1 MPAGLHY
8 NLEQIEKPTP
18 EMCRI
23 ETIYRYSG
31 GFNLVLTN
39 LTGVKTI
46 PPLTPLVLDF
56 KKRQA
61 TVVINVEVAEKYT
74 TGTSMKVKKNSLAYV
89 GMFIGDGTNG
99 AKVNK
104 IDKANADYDT
114 LTLAATFGSSAT
126 VEAGTVLFEAK
137 AQDGTEPKAQDGT
150 EPKATATA
158 LNYATTKVE
167 EGATVTAIG
176 RAYEIR
182 PTKLIVPISEK
193 DKASLGDRFMFTY

>member
-74 TGTSMKVKKNSLAYV
+74 TGTSMKVKKNSLAYA

-114 LTLAATFGSSAT
+114 LTLAAAFGSSVT

-137 AQDGTEPKAQDGT
+137 TQDDT

-182 PTKLIVPISEK
+182 PTKIIVPISEK

>member
-99 AKVNK
+99 AIVNK

-114 LTLAATFGSSAT
+114 LTLAAAFGNSVT
-126 VEAGTVLFEAK
+126 VKAGTVLFEA
-137 AQDGTEPKAQDGT
+137 KAQDGT

>member
-18 EMCRI
+18 EMCCI

-74 TGTSMKVKKNSLAYV
+74 PGTSMKVKKNSLAYV

-114 LTLAATFGSSAT
+114 LTLAAAFGSSVT

-137 AQDGTEPKAQDGT
+137 AQNGT

>member
-114 LTLAATFGSSAT
+114 LTLAAAFGSSVTVEAGT
-126 VEAGTVLFEAK
+126 VEAGTVLFEA
-137 AQDGTEPKAQDGT
+137 KAQDGT